1 LGQVE
6 QPQLVSRPHPQVMEM
21 VELLALLVLLEQV
34 LLIVE
39 FMHP

>member
-1 LGQVE
+1 
-6 QPQLVSRPHPQVMEM
+6 MEM